1 MGVGKSKKRYH
12 DNSVKGT
19 RRGSKWPEE
28 TKTGAMCELLVSNNL
43 SAVARKYGVPEST
56 LRTWMAEAR
65 KLGPGER
72 KSLFDAERERQLRA
86 LQHRAATGARL
97 SVEYIGRRLEVGAR
111 DAEASEAIKA
121 RLDAMDG
128 VSFTGEELTV
138 ACIPD
143 EAKDEALRR
152 QEQAMRDKLG
162 AAGKRHQP
170 MSDFA
175 AANYARALAT
185 IAGRAGELLGED
197 QEEAA
202 LVVQVVLDDTAK
214 ELMG

>member
-1 MGVGKSKKRYH
+1 MGKGKRRYH

-43 SAVARKYGVPEST
+43 TAVARKYGVPEST
-56 LRTWMAEAR
+56 LRTWMAETR

-72 KSLFDAERERQLRA
+72 RSLFDAERERQLRA
-86 LQHRAATGARL
+86 LQHRAAAGARL

-121 RLDAMDG
+121 RLDAIDG
-128 VSFTGEELTV
+128 VSFAGEELTV

-143 EAKDEALRR
+143 EAKDEAMRR

-162 AAGKRHQP
+162 AAGLRHRP

-175 AANYARALAT
+175 AANYARALAAIT
-185 IAGRAGELLGED
+185 GRAGELLGED
-197 QEEAA
+197 QEETAPA
-202 LVVQVVLDDTAK
+202 VEVRMDEAAK
-214 ELMG
+214 ELMR